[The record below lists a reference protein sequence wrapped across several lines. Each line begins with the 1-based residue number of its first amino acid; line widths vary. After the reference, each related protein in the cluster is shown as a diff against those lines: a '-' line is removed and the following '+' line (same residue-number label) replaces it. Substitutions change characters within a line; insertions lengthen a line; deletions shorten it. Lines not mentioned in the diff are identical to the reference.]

1 MNYFFYQTKT
11 KYDNTGDALINKALI
26 SELRKY
32 GRVFANCSAYIPVE
46 FLEELEIRKDE
57 QIICKNSRQF
67 ALKIIGHALLHRQ
80 DNTYIVSGLGD
91 IYGGGVKKVMR
102 NVLSACVLPVYSL
115 LGVKNVRI
123 GRSFG
128 VMTKAM
134 QWSEALRGLFVNS
147 YFVRDTQSLQRCR
160 SMGISKVQLCPD
172 MSWIYEEGTERQ
184 ENASDVVM
192 INMKGSTLNIKEQKY
207 IDALIKK
214 CKTFLERLEKEKNK
228 KVHVLVAYQV
238 SEDEEFSQYIYQRL
252 KDEFDVE
259 FVDTQ
264 MKLGD
269 LRKYYSHC
277 GYHLSNRMHSL
288 LSGYKYGSLPVALI
302 DVKNHLKIAATLKD
316 CDLDEFMIDVFDE
329 FPESKMDNIL
339 TNKSKLYRKITIC
352 EVEQA
357 EKIHRILSREFDRGE
372 EKE

>member
-11 KYDNTGDALINKALI
+11 KYDNTGDALINKALL
-26 SELRKY
+26 SELRKH
-32 GRVFANCSAYIPVE
+32 GRVFANCSAYIPEE

-57 QIICKNSRQF
+57 QIVCKNSRQF
-67 ALKIIGHALLHRQ
+67 ALKIMGHALRHRQ

-134 QWSEALRGLFVNS
+134 QWSETLRGLFVSS

-172 MSWIYEEGTERQ
+172 MSWLYEEGTVRR

-192 INMKGSTLNIKEQKY
+192 INMKGSTLNIREQKY
-207 IDALIKK
+207 IDALVKK
-214 CKTFLERLEKEKNK
+214 CRIFLKRLEEEKKEK
-228 KVHVLVAYQV
+228 VRVLVAYQV
-238 SEDEEFSQYIYQRL
+238 SEDAEFSQYVYHQL
-252 KDEFDVE
+252 KDEFYVE
-259 FVDTQ
+259 FADTQ

-269 LRKYYSHC
+269 LRKYYSQC

-302 DVKNHLKIAATLKD
+302 DTQNHLKIAATLKD

-329 FPESKMDNIL
+329 CPESKINNIL
-339 TNKSKLYRKITIC
+339 ANKSKLFRKMTIC
-352 EVEQA
+352 EAEQS
-357 EKIHRILSREFDRGE
+357 EKIHRILSHEFD
-372 EKE
+372 